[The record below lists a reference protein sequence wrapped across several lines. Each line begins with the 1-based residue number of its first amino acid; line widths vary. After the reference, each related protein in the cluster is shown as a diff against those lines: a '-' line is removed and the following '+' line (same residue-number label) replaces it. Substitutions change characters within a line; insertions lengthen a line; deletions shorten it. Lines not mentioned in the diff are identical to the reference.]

1 MSHSCLKLT
10 LVTNQN
16 KTPVSNYLE
25 FIKACA
31 EAGVTAVQL
40 RDKQSSYQDCLA
52 FGQALKDIL
61 TPFSIP
67 LIIND
72 NIDLAIALDAEG
84 VHLGQTDGCPIT
96 ARQRL
101 GSQKIIGISIDSVE
115 NLLTANQLPID
126 YVGVGAIFPTNNKNN
141 VATLWGLEGLSH
153 LSSIS
158 KHPII
163 AIGGINESNA
173 EDVMCSGAQ
182 GIAVIGAI
190 HDSVCPTD
198 TVKKLRATIDH
209 QGLNHE

>member
-1 MSHSCLKLT
+1 MSHSFLKIT

-16 KTPVSNYLE
+16 KTPLSDYLAL
-25 FIKACA
+25 IKTCA

-52 FGQALKDIL
+52 FGKALKTVL
-61 TPFSIP
+61 APFSIP

-72 NIDLAIALDAEG
+72 NIDLAIELDADG

-101 GSQKIIGISIDSVE
+101 GSQKIIGISIDSIE
-115 NLLTANQLPID
+115 NLLIANQLPID
-126 YVGVGAIFPTNNKNN
+126 YVGIGAIFPTYNKNN
-141 VATLWGLEGLSH
+141 VATVWGLEGLSH

-173 EDVMCSGAQ
+173 EDVMRSGAH

-198 TVKKLRATIDH
+198 TVKKLLLKIDH
-209 QGLNHE
+209 QGSRHE